1 MIPKDD
7 YIINF
12 LLLLKKF
19 IKKYKDNEEYYEH
32 KNKILKKNKGI
43 WYLLKEDKL
52 YQDNNLYNLII
63 NNLTKEEIK
72 DLELDTFA
80 SIKNKDLYFPFE

>member
-19 IKKYKDNEEYYEH
+19 IKKYKDNEEYYQN